1 MGIITPLQIIA
12 STGLLANQGLKPLP
26 AALISAIN
34 QYNATTLMQNFFAAV
49 DYYKTRSFFTES
61 TFDQLISIGSTVCPA
76 LGNSI
81 PALPVGSYPNLIAE
95 YLTINTVTDDSTIDP
110 SGFSN
115 LIQQTGSAYLGDGD
129 IGRFAQGFLA
139 VQGYVSIVNSF
150 VNSVDNSQTYLGPT
164 FTAMADLVT
173 NNISLVTTD
182 IPKFAVDVRNTGL
195 LINTANLE
203 LFGTPAGLLQQLATV
218 SGATG
223 SSLPG
228 VIDQLKNT
236 AAVTSRPG
244 LTDAEINSLVTDNR
258 VSLFNPRGISALAFD
273 QLQKTAYQAMTQVQG
288 AELQDVLSVLEIS
301 TPNINTMADLLDLA
315 KIMPNSYQTLQVPT
329 AFGPRPIYLSDGSV
343 DQTLAPIVNAILP
356 APSGCD
362 ELGKIIPPA
371 NAVSNKAF
379 QSALQQVTNIAQ
391 TPAPDFAV
399 SMVDLPRTA
408 WTNTVPYQANAV
420 VALAPPA
427 PSGPAQLLPDTVFY
441 RAQQDVDAGID
452 IVDTNYWQPYTP
464 DGISTMAE
472 LPLIEALTA
481 AVPADVA
488 AAFNAEAATGTGPNG
503 TVTICD
509 VIGTATDHWN
519 FAARLNTATAA
530 INTLQATVTA
540 GSFVVGQNYTILVPG
555 TTDFTLIGAADNN
568 PGTRFN
574 ATGVGSGTGT
584 ASQLGALNN
593 AYLAIASAVNDA
605 AVLTQISNA
614 NAAIAALSASPQV
627 SILNTAWNYIANY
640 LNREKGFQN
649 QAALNYFELVA
660 GEKVSVYALT
670 QSLGQFGT
678 QCQACGPNQF
688 LQNVVDQTTLTGQA
702 VVGALRE
709 GQNQAQLAAAGLQVD
724 ITPNIAPEITPP
736 IAVTP
741 VT

>member
-12 STGLLANQGLKPLP
+12 SAGLLDNQGLKPLP
-26 AALISAIN
+26 AALTTAIN

-49 DYYKTRSFFTES
+49 DYYKAQGFFTEN

-81 PALPVGSYPNLIAE
+81 PASPVGSYPNLIAE
-95 YLTINTVTDDSTIDP
+95 YLTINTVTDNSTIDP

-139 VQGYVSIVNSF
+139 VQGYLSTVNSF

-164 FTAMADLVT
+164 FTTMSDLVT
-173 NNISLVTTD
+173 NNISRVTTD
-182 IPKFAVDVRNTGL
+182 IPKFAVDLRNTGR
-195 LINTANLE
+195 LINTGNLE

-228 VIDQLKNT
+228 VVDQLKNQD
-236 AAVTSRPG
+236 AVATRSG
-244 LTDAEINSLVTDNR
+244 LTDAEINTLVSDNR
-258 VSLFNPRGISALAFD
+258 VSLFNPRGVSALAFD
-273 QLQKTAYQAMTQVQG
+273 QLQKTAYQAMADVRG
-288 AELQDVLSVLEIS
+288 AELQDVLTVLEIS
-301 TPNINTMADLLDLA
+301 TPNINTMADLLNLE

-329 AFGPRPIYLSDGSV
+329 AVGPRPIYLSDGAV
-343 DQTLAPIVNAILP
+343 DQTLAPIVNQILP

-391 TPAPDFAV
+391 TPAPNFAV

-420 VALAPPA
+420 VALAPASPA
-427 PSGPAQLLPDTVFY
+427 GPAQLLPDTVFY
-441 RAQQDVDAGID
+441 RAQQDVDVGTN

-464 DGISTMAE
+464 EGISTMAD

-481 AVPADVA
+481 AVPASVA
-488 AAFNAEAATGTGPNG
+488 ATFNNEAATGTGPNG
-503 TVTICD
+503 TVTVCD
-509 VIGTATDHWN
+509 VIGTATDHWD
-519 FAARLNTATAA
+519 FAARLATATTA
-530 INTLQATVTA
+530 INTLQTA
-540 GSFVVGQNYTILVPG
+540 GSL
-555 TTDFTLIGAADNN
+555 TT
-568 PGTRFN
+568 
-574 ATGVGSGTGT
+574 
-584 ASQLGALNN
+584 LNN
-593 AYLAIASAVNDA
+593 AYVAIVSAANDA
-605 AVLTQISNA
+605 AVLTQIGNA
-614 NAAIAALSASPQV
+614 NAAIAALSANPQV
-627 SILNTAWNYIANY
+627 PILNTAWNYIANY
-640 LNREKGFQN
+640 LNLEKGFQN
-649 QAALNYFELVA
+649 QAALNYFELVS
-660 GEKVSVYALT
+660 GEKVSVYALA

-688 LQNVVDQTTLTGQA
+688 LQDIVDQTTLTGQA
-702 VVGALRE
+702 MIGALRE

-724 ITPNIAPEITPP
+724 ITPSVTPEITPP
-736 IAVTP
+736 CAVNP

>member
-1 MGIITPLQIIA
+1 LD
-12 STGLLANQGLKPLP
+12 NQGLKPLP
-26 AALISAIN
+26 AALITAIN

-49 DYYKTRSFFTES
+49 DYYKAQSFFTES
-61 TFDQLISIGSTVCPA
+61 TFDQLMSIGSTECPA

-81 PALPVGSYPNLIAE
+81 PASPVGSYPNLIAE
-95 YLTINTVTDDSTIDP
+95 YLTINTVTDDSTVDP

-129 IGRFAQGFLA
+129 IGKFAQGFLA
-139 VQGYVSIVNSF
+139 VQGYVSTVNSF
-150 VNSVDNSQTYLGPT
+150 VNSVSNSQTYLGPT
-164 FTAMADLVT
+164 FTTMSDLVT
-173 NNISLVTTD
+173 NNISRVTTD
-182 IPKFAVDVRNTGL
+182 IPKFAVDLRNTGL
-195 LINTANLE
+195 LINTGNLE

-236 AAVTSRPG
+236 NAATTRPG
-244 LTDAEINSLVTDNR
+244 LTDAEINSLVSDNR
-258 VSLFNPRGISALAFD
+258 VSLFNPRGISTLAFD

-301 TPNINTMADLLDLA
+301 TPNIDTMADLLDLQ

-329 AFGPRPIYLSDGSV
+329 AVGPRPIYLSDGAV
-343 DQTLAPIVNAILP
+343 DQTLAPIVNQILP

-379 QSALQQVTNIAQ
+379 QSALQQITNIAQ
-391 TPAPDFAV
+391 TPAPNLAV
-399 SMVDLPRTA
+399 SMVDLPRTP

-420 VALAPPA
+420 VALAPAA

-441 RAQQDVDAGID
+441 RAQQDVDAGTA

-464 DGISTMAE
+464 DGISTMAD

-488 AAFNAEAATGTGPNG
+488 ATFDAETATGTGPNG
-503 TVTICD
+503 TVTFCD
-509 VIGTATDHWN
+509 VIGTATDHWD
-519 FAARLNTATAA
+519 FAARLTSTTAA
-530 INTLQATVTA
+530 INTLQTA
-540 GSFVVGQNYTILVPG
+540 GSL
-555 TTDFTLIGAADNN
+555 TT
-568 PGTRFN
+568 
-574 ATGVGSGTGT
+574 
-584 ASQLGALNN
+584 LNN
-593 AYLAIASAVNDA
+593 AYIAITSAANDA
-605 AVLTQISNA
+605 AVLTQINNA
-614 NAAIAALSASPQV
+614 NAAIAALSADPQV
-627 SILNTAWNYIANY
+627 PILNTAWNYIANY

-649 QAALNYFELVA
+649 QAALNYFELVPD
-660 GEKVSVYALT
+660 EKVSVYALS

-688 LQNVVDQTTLTGQA
+688 LQDVVDQTTLTGQA

-724 ITPNIAPEITPP
+724 ITPDATPEITLAC
-736 IAVTP
+736 AVTP

>member
-12 STGLLANQGLKPLP
+12 SAGLLDNQGLKPLP
-26 AALISAIN
+26 AALTTAIN

-49 DYYKTRSFFTES
+49 DYYKAQNFFTES

-81 PALPVGSYPNLIAE
+81 PASPVGSYPNLIAE

-129 IGRFAQGFLA
+129 IGKFAQGFLA
-139 VQGYVSIVNSF
+139 VQGYVSTVNSF

-164 FTAMADLVT
+164 FTTMSDLVT
-173 NNISLVTTD
+173 NNISRVTTD
-182 IPKFAVDVRNTGL
+182 IPKFAVDLRNTGL
-195 LINTANLE
+195 LINTGNLE

-228 VIDQLKNT
+228 VINQLKNT
-236 AAVTSRPG
+236 DAVTTRSG
-244 LTDAEINSLVTDNR
+244 LTDAEINSLVSDNR
-258 VSLFNPRGISALAFD
+258 VSLFNPRGISTLAFD
-273 QLQKTAYQAMTQVQG
+273 QLQKTAYQAMTQVRG

-301 TPNINTMADLLDLA
+301 TPNVNTMADLLDLA

-329 AFGPRPIYLSDGSV
+329 AFGPRPIYLSDGAV

-399 SMVDLPRTA
+399 SMVDLPRTP

-420 VALAPPA
+420 VALAPA
-427 PSGPAQLLPDTVFY
+427 ALSGPAQLLPDTVFY
-441 RAQQDVDAGID
+441 RAQQDVDVGTA

-464 DGISTMAE
+464 QGISTMAD

-488 AAFNAEAATGTGPNG
+488 TTFNAEAATGTGPNG

-509 VIGTATDHWN
+509 VIGTATDHWD
-519 FAARLNTATAA
+519 FAARLATATAA
-530 INTLQATVTA
+530 VNALQTA
-540 GSFVVGQNYTILVPG
+540 GSL
-555 TTDFTLIGAADNN
+555 TT
-568 PGTRFN
+568 
-574 ATGVGSGTGT
+574 
-584 ASQLGALNN
+584 LNN
-593 AYLAIASAVNDA
+593 AYIAIASAANDA

-614 NAAIAALSASPQV
+614 NAAIAALSANAQV
-627 SILNTAWNYIANY
+627 PILNTAWNYIANY

-649 QAALNYFELVA
+649 QAALNYFELVP

-688 LQNVVDQTTLTGQA
+688 LQDVVDQTTLTGQA

>member
-26 AALISAIN
+26 AALITAIN

-49 DYYKTRSFFTES
+49 DYYKAQSFFTES

-129 IGRFAQGFLA
+129 VGRFAQGFLA
-139 VQGYVSIVNSF
+139 VQGYVSTVNSF

-164 FTAMADLVT
+164 FTAMSDLVT

-182 IPKFAVDVRNTGL
+182 IPKFAVDLRNTGL

-236 AAVTSRPG
+236 AAVTTRPG

-258 VSLFNPRGISALAFD
+258 VSLFNPRGISTLAFD

-343 DQTLAPIVNAILP
+343 DQTLAPIVNEILP

-391 TPAPDFAV
+391 TPAPNFAV

-408 WTNTVPYQANAV
+408 WTNTVPYQANTV
-420 VALAPPA
+420 VALAPAA

-441 RAQQDVDAGID
+441 RAQQDVDVGTA

-464 DGISTMAE
+464 QGISTMAE

-509 VIGTATDHWN
+509 VIGTATDHWD
-519 FAARLNTATAA
+519 FAARLATATAA
-530 INTLQATVTA
+530 INTLQTA
-540 GSFVVGQNYTILVPG
+540 GSL
-555 TTDFTLIGAADNN
+555 TT
-568 PGTRFN
+568 
-574 ATGVGSGTGT
+574 
-584 ASQLGALNN
+584 LNN
-593 AYLAIASAVNDA
+593 AYVAIVSAANDA
-605 AVLTQISNA
+605 AVLTQIGNA
-614 NAAIAALSASPQV
+614 NAAIAALSANAQV
-627 SILNTAWNYIANY
+627 PVLNTAWNYIANY

-688 LQNVVDQTTLTGQA
+688 LQNVVDQSTLTGQA

-724 ITPNIAPEITPP
+724 ITPNIVPEITPP

>member
-12 STGLLANQGLKPLP
+12 SAGLLDNQGLKPLP
-26 AALISAIN
+26 AALTTAIN

-49 DYYKTRSFFTES
+49 DYYKAQGFFTEN

-81 PALPVGSYPNLIAE
+81 PASPVGSYPNLIAE
-95 YLTINTVTDDSTIDP
+95 YLTINTVTDNSTIDP

-139 VQGYVSIVNSF
+139 VQGYLSTVNSF

-164 FTAMADLVT
+164 FTTMSDLVT
-173 NNISLVTTD
+173 NNISRVTTD
-182 IPKFAVDVRNTGL
+182 IPKFAVDLRNTGR
-195 LINTANLE
+195 LINTGNLE

-223 SSLPG
+223 GSLPG
-228 VIDQLKNT
+228 VLAQLKNQD
-236 AAVTSRPG
+236 AVATRSG
-244 LTDAEINSLVTDNR
+244 LTDAEINTLVSDNR
-258 VSLFNPRGISALAFD
+258 VSLFNPRGVSALAFD
-273 QLQKTAYQAMTQVQG
+273 QLQKTAYQAMTQVRG
-288 AELQDVLSVLEIS
+288 AELQDVLTVLEIS
-301 TPNINTMADLLDLA
+301 TPNINTMADLLNLE

-329 AFGPRPIYLSDGSV
+329 AVGPRPIYLSDGAV
-343 DQTLAPIVNAILP
+343 DQTLAPIVNQILP

-391 TPAPDFAV
+391 TPAPNFAV

-420 VALAPPA
+420 VALAPASPA
-427 PSGPAQLLPDTVFY
+427 GPAQLLPDTVFY
-441 RAQQDVDAGID
+441 RAQQDVDVGTN

-464 DGISTMAE
+464 EGISTMAD

-481 AVPADVA
+481 AVPASVA
-488 AAFNAEAATGTGPNG
+488 ATFNNEAATGTGPNG
-503 TVTICD
+503 TVTVCD
-509 VIGTATDHWN
+509 VIGTATDHWD
-519 FAARLNTATAA
+519 FAARLATATTA
-530 INTLQATVTA
+530 INTLQTA
-540 GSFVVGQNYTILVPG
+540 GSL
-555 TTDFTLIGAADNN
+555 TT
-568 PGTRFN
+568 
-574 ATGVGSGTGT
+574 
-584 ASQLGALNN
+584 LNN
-593 AYLAIASAVNDA
+593 AYVAIVSAANDA
-605 AVLTQISNA
+605 AVLTQIGNA
-614 NAAIAALSASPQV
+614 NAAIAALSADPQV
-627 SILNTAWNYIANY
+627 PILNTAWNYIANY
-640 LNREKGFQN
+640 LNLEKGFQN
-649 QAALNYFELVA
+649 QAALNYFELVSD
-660 GEKVSVYALT
+660 EKVSVYALA

-688 LQNVVDQTTLTGQA
+688 LQDIVDQTTLTGQA
-702 VVGALRE
+702 MIGALRE

-724 ITPNIAPEITPP
+724 ITPSVTPEITPP
-736 IAVTP
+736 CAVNP

>member
-12 STGLLANQGLKPLP
+12 STGLLDNQGLKPLP
-26 AALISAIN
+26 AALTAAIN
-34 QYNATTLMQNFFAAV
+34 QYNATTVMQNFFAAV
-49 DYYKTRSFFTES
+49 DYYKTRSYFAES

-81 PALPVGSYPNLIAE
+81 PASPVGSYPNLIAE

-115 LIQQTGSAYLGDGD
+115 LIQQTGTAYLGDGD

-139 VQGYVSIVNSF
+139 VQGYVSTVNSF
-150 VNSVDNSQTYLGPT
+150 VNSVSNSQTYLGPT
-164 FTAMADLVT
+164 FTTMSDLVT
-173 NNISLVTTD
+173 NNISRVTTD
-182 IPKFAVDVRNTGL
+182 IPKFAVDLRNTGL
-195 LINTANLE
+195 LINTGNLE

-236 AAVTSRPG
+236 GNNPNRSG
-244 LTDAEINSLVTDNR
+244 LTDAEINTLASDNR
-258 VSLFNPRGISALAFD
+258 VSLFNPRGVSALTFD
-273 QLQKTAYQAMTQVQG
+273 QLQKTAYQAMADVRG
-288 AELQDVLSVLEIS
+288 AELQDVLSVLDIS
-301 TPNINTMADLLDLA
+301 TPDIDTMADLLDLQ

-329 AFGPRPIYLSDGSV
+329 AAGPRPIYLSNGAV
-343 DQTLAPIVNAILP
+343 DQTLAPIVNQILP

-371 NAVSNKAF
+371 NAVANKAF

-399 SMVDLPRTA
+399 SMVDLPRRP

-420 VALAPPA
+420 VALAPASPA
-427 PSGPAQLLPDTVFY
+427 GPAQLLPDTVFY
-441 RAQQDVDAGID
+441 RAQQDVPAGTN

-464 DGISTMAE
+464 DGISTMAD
-472 LPLIEALTA
+472 LPLIEALTS
-481 AVPADVA
+481 AVPESVA
-488 AAFNAEAATGTGPNG
+488 TAFDNEAATGTGPNG

-509 VIGTATDHWN
+509 VIGTATDHWD
-519 FAARLNTATAA
+519 FAARLTTATAA
-530 INTLQATVTA
+530 VNALQTA
-540 GSFVVGQNYTILVPG
+540 GSLT
-555 TTDFTLIGAADNN
+555 
-568 PGTRFN
+568 
-574 ATGVGSGTGT
+574 
-584 ASQLGALNN
+584 ALNN
-593 AYLAIASAVNDA
+593 AYVAIASAASDA
-605 AVLTQISNA
+605 AVLTQIGNA
-614 NAAIAALSASPQV
+614 NAAIAALSANPQV
-627 SILNTAWNYIANY
+627 PVLNTAWNYIANY

-649 QAALNYFELVA
+649 QAALNYFELVS

-688 LQNVVDQTTLTGQA
+688 LQDVVDQTTLTGQA

-709 GQNQAQLAAAGLQVD
+709 GQNQAQLSAAGLQVD
-724 ITPNIAPEITPP
+724 ITPNITPEITPP
-736 IAVTP
+736 CAVTP

>member
-1 MGIITPLQIIA
+1 MGIVTPLQLITV
-12 STGLLANQGLKPLP
+12 TGLLANQGLKPLP
-26 AALISAIN
+26 AALTTALAAFNS
-34 QYNATTLMQNFFAAV
+34 TTLITNFNAAIAA
-49 DYYKTRSFFTES
+49 YLLQPTATNS
-61 TFDQLISIGSTVCPA
+61 TLASLLSIGNNSCPA

-81 PALPVGSYPNLIAE
+81 PVAYTNLVYPTAPTGSITLKELPTSPY
-95 YLTINTVTDDSTIDP
+95 
-110 SGFSN
+110 GFSG
-115 LIQQTGSAYLGDGD
+115 LIQQTGSAYLGNGD
-129 IGRFAQGFLA
+129 IGKFAQGFLA
-139 VQGYVSIVNSF
+139 VQGYVSTVNSF

-164 FTAMADLVT
+164 FTTMSDLVT
-173 NNISLVTTD
+173 NNISRVTTD
-182 IPKFAVDVRNTGL
+182 IPKFAVDLRNTGQ
-195 LINTANLE
+195 LINTGNLE

-228 VIDQLKNT
+228 VINQLKNT
-236 AAVTSRPG
+236 DAVTTRPG
-244 LTDAEINSLVTDNR
+244 LTDAEINSLVSDNR

-273 QLQKTAYQAMTQVQG
+273 QLQKTAYQAMTQVRG

-301 TPNINTMADLLDLA
+301 TPNIETMADLLDLE

-329 AFGPRPIYLSDGSV
+329 AFGSRPIYLSDGAV

-391 TPAPDFAV
+391 TPASDFAV
-399 SMVDLPRTA
+399 SMVDLPRTP

-420 VALAPPA
+420 VALASAAPA
-427 PSGPAQLLPDTVFY
+427 GPAQLLPDTVFY
-441 RAQQDVDAGID
+441 RAQQDVDAGTA
-452 IVDTNYWQPYTP
+452 IVDTDYWQPYTP
-464 DGISTMAE
+464 DGISTMTD

-481 AVPADVA
+481 AVPANVA
-488 AAFNAEAATGTGPNG
+488 TAFNAEAATGTGPSG
-503 TVTICD
+503 TVTFCD
-509 VIGTATDHWN
+509 VIGTATDHWD
-519 FAARLNTATAA
+519 FATRLVSATAA
-530 INTLQATVTA
+530 INELQATITA
-540 GSFVVGQNYTILVPG
+540 GFFVVGQNYTILVPG

-574 ATGVGSGTGT
+574 ATGAGSGTGT

-593 AYLAIASAVNDA
+593 AYIAIASAANDA

-614 NAAIAALSASPQV
+614 NTAINALSDSSQMP
-627 SILNTAWNYIANY
+627 ILNTAWNYIADY

-649 QAALNYFELVA
+649 QSALNYFELVPD
-660 GEKVSVYALT
+660 EKVSVYALS

-688 LQNVVDQTTLTGQA
+688 LQDVVDQTTLTGQA

-724 ITPNIAPEITPP
+724 ITPDDTPEITPAC
-736 IAVTP
+736 AVTP

>member
-12 STGLLANQGLKPLP
+12 STGLLDNQGLKPLP
-26 AALISAIN
+26 AALITAIN

-49 DYYKTRSFFTES
+49 DYYKAQSFFTEI
-61 TFDQLISIGSTVCPA
+61 TFDQLISMGSTVCPA

-81 PALPVGSYPNLIAE
+81 PASPVGSYPNLIAE

-129 IGRFAQGFLA
+129 IGKFAQGFLA
-139 VQGYVSIVNSF
+139 VQGYVSTVNSF

-164 FTAMADLVT
+164 FTTMSDLVT
-173 NNISLVTTD
+173 NNISRVTTD
-182 IPKFAVDVRNTGL
+182 IPKFAVDLRNTGL
-195 LINTANLE
+195 LINTGNLE

-228 VIDQLKNT
+228 VINQLKNT
-236 AAVTSRPG
+236 DAVTTRSG
-244 LTDAEINSLVTDNR
+244 LTDAEINSLVSDNR
-258 VSLFNPRGISALAFD
+258 VSLFNPRGISTLAFD
-273 QLQKTAYQAMTQVQG
+273 QLQKTAYQAMTQVRG

-301 TPNINTMADLLDLA
+301 TPNINTMADLLDLE

-329 AFGPRPIYLSDGSV
+329 AFGSRPIYLSDGAV

-391 TPAPDFAV
+391 TPASDFAV
-399 SMVDLPRTA
+399 SMVDLPRTP

-420 VALAPPA
+420 VALAPA
-427 PSGPAQLLPDTVFY
+427 ALSGPAQLLPDTVFY
-441 RAQQDVDAGID
+441 RAQQDVDVGTA

-464 DGISTMAE
+464 QGISTMAD

-488 AAFNAEAATGTGPNG
+488 TTFNAEAATGTGPNG

-509 VIGTATDHWN
+509 VIGTATDHWD
-519 FAARLNTATAA
+519 FAARLATATAA
-530 INTLQATVTA
+530 VNALQTA
-540 GSFVVGQNYTILVPG
+540 GSL
-555 TTDFTLIGAADNN
+555 TT
-568 PGTRFN
+568 
-574 ATGVGSGTGT
+574 
-584 ASQLGALNN
+584 LNN
-593 AYLAIASAVNDA
+593 AYIAIASAANDA

-614 NAAIAALSASPQV
+614 NAAIAALSANAQV
-627 SILNTAWNYIANY
+627 PILNTAWNYIANY

-649 QAALNYFELVA
+649 QAALNYFELVP

-688 LQNVVDQTTLTGQA
+688 LQDVVDQTTLTGQA

>member
-12 STGLLANQGLKPLP
+12 STGLLDNQGLKPLP
-26 AALISAIN
+26 AALITAIN

-61 TFDQLISIGSTVCPA
+61 TFDLLMSIGSTVCPA

-81 PALPVGSYPNLIAE
+81 PAAPVGTYPNLIAE

-115 LIQQTGSAYLGDGD
+115 LIQQTGSAYLGNGD
-129 IGRFAQGFLA
+129 IGKFAQGFLA
-139 VQGYVSIVNSF
+139 VQGYVSTVNSF

-164 FTAMADLVT
+164 FTTMSDLVT
-173 NNISLVTTD
+173 NNISRVTTD
-182 IPKFAVDVRNTGL
+182 IPKFAVDLRNTGL
-195 LINTANLE
+195 LINTGNLE

-228 VIDQLKNT
+228 VIAQLKNQD
-236 AAVTSRPG
+236 AVATRSG
-244 LTDAEINSLVTDNR
+244 LTDAEINSLVSDNR
-258 VSLFNPRGISALAFD
+258 VSLFNPRGISTLAFD
-273 QLQKTAYQAMTQVQG
+273 QLQKTAYQAMTQVRG

-301 TPNINTMADLLDLA
+301 TPNIETMADLLDLA

-329 AFGPRPIYLSDGSV
+329 AYGPRPIYLSDGSV
-343 DQTLAPIVNAILP
+343 DQTLAPIVNTILP

-399 SMVDLPRTA
+399 SMVDLPRTP

-420 VALAPPA
+420 VALAPAA

-441 RAQQDVDAGID
+441 RAQQDVDVGTA
-452 IVDTNYWQPYTP
+452 IVNTDYWQPYTP
-464 DGISTMAE
+464 DGISTMAD

-509 VIGTATDHWN
+509 VIGTATDHWD
-519 FAARLNTATAA
+519 FAARLDTATAA
-530 INTLQATVTA
+530 INTLQTA
-540 GSFVVGQNYTILVPG
+540 GSL
-555 TTDFTLIGAADNN
+555 TT
-568 PGTRFN
+568 
-574 ATGVGSGTGT
+574 
-584 ASQLGALNN
+584 LNN
-593 AYLAIASAVNDA
+593 AYVAIASAANNNQVVIHIGDA
-605 AVLTQISNA
+605 NT
-614 NAAIAALSASPQV
+614 AIAALSANAQV
-627 SILNTAWNYIANY
+627 PILNTAWNYIADY

-649 QAALNYFELVA
+649 QAALNYFELVPD
-660 GEKVSVYALT
+660 EKVSVYALS

-688 LQNVVDQTTLTGQA
+688 LQDVVDQTTLTGQA

-724 ITPNIAPEITPP
+724 ITPNTTPEITPAC
-736 IAVTP
+736 AVTP

>member
-12 STGLLANQGLKPLP
+12 STGLLDNQGLKPLP
-26 AALISAIN
+26 AALITAIN

-49 DYYKTRSFFTES
+49 DYYKAQSFLTES
-61 TFDQLISIGSTVCPA
+61 TFDQLMSIGSTECPA

-81 PALPVGSYPNLIAE
+81 PASPVGSYPNLIAE
-95 YLTINTVTDDSTIDP
+95 YLTINTVTDDSTVDP

-129 IGRFAQGFLA
+129 IGKFAQGFLA
-139 VQGYVSIVNSF
+139 VQGYVSTVNSF
-150 VNSVDNSQTYLGPT
+150 VNSVSNSQTYLGPT
-164 FTAMADLVT
+164 FTTMSDLVT
-173 NNISLVTTD
+173 NNISRVTTD
-182 IPKFAVDVRNTGL
+182 IPKFAVDLRNTGL
-195 LINTANLE
+195 LINTGNLE

-236 AAVTSRPG
+236 NAATTRPG
-244 LTDAEINSLVTDNR
+244 LTDAEINSLVSDNR
-258 VSLFNPRGISALAFD
+258 VSLFNPRGISTLAFD

-301 TPNINTMADLLDLA
+301 TPNIDTMADLLDLQ

-329 AFGPRPIYLSDGSV
+329 AVGPRPIYLSDGAV
-343 DQTLAPIVNAILP
+343 DQTLAPIVNQILP

-379 QSALQQVTNIAQ
+379 QSALQQITNIAQ
-391 TPAPDFAV
+391 TPAPNLAV
-399 SMVDLPRTA
+399 SMVDLPRTP

-420 VALAPPA
+420 VALAPAA

-441 RAQQDVDAGID
+441 RAQQDVDAGTA

-464 DGISTMAE
+464 DGISTMAD

-488 AAFNAEAATGTGPNG
+488 ATFDAETATGTGPNG
-503 TVTICD
+503 TVTFCD
-509 VIGTATDHWN
+509 VIGTATDHWD
-519 FAARLNTATAA
+519 FAARLTSTTAA
-530 INTLQATVTA
+530 INTLQTA
-540 GSFVVGQNYTILVPG
+540 GSL
-555 TTDFTLIGAADNN
+555 TT
-568 PGTRFN
+568 
-574 ATGVGSGTGT
+574 
-584 ASQLGALNN
+584 LNN
-593 AYLAIASAVNDA
+593 AYIAITSAANDA
-605 AVLTQISNA
+605 AVLTQINNA
-614 NAAIAALSASPQV
+614 NAAIAALSADPQV
-627 SILNTAWNYIANY
+627 PILNTAWNYIANY

-649 QAALNYFELVA
+649 QAALNYFELVPD
-660 GEKVSVYALT
+660 EKVSVYALS

-688 LQNVVDQTTLTGQA
+688 LQDVVDQTTLTGQA

-724 ITPNIAPEITPP
+724 ITPDATPEITLAC
-736 IAVTP
+736 AVTP

>member
-12 STGLLANQGLKPLP
+12 STGLLNNQGLKPLP
-26 AALISAIN
+26 AALIAAIN

-61 TFDQLISIGSTVCPA
+61 TFDQLISVGSTVCPA

-81 PALPVGSYPNLIAE
+81 PASPVGSYPNLIAE
-95 YLTINTVTDDSTIDP
+95 YLTINTVTDNSTIDP

-129 IGRFAQGFLA
+129 IGKFAQGFLA
-139 VQGYVSIVNSF
+139 VQGYVSTVNSF

-164 FTAMADLVT
+164 FTAMTDLVT
-173 NNISLVTTD
+173 NNISRVTTD
-182 IPKFAVDVRNTGL
+182 IPKFAVDLRNTGL
-195 LINTANLE
+195 LINTGNLE

-228 VIDQLKNT
+228 VINQLKNT
-236 AAVTSRPG
+236 DAVTTRPG
-244 LTDAEINSLVTDNR
+244 LTDAEINSLVSDNR

-273 QLQKTAYQAMTQVQG
+273 QLQKTAYQAMTEVRG

-301 TPNINTMADLLDLA
+301 TPNIETMADLLDLQ

-329 AFGPRPIYLSDGSV
+329 AVGSQPIYLSDGAV

-391 TPAPDFAV
+391 TPAPNFAV
-399 SMVDLPRTA
+399 SMVDLPRTPWA
-408 WTNTVPYQANAV
+408 NTVPYQANAV
-420 VALAPPA
+420 VALAPASPA
-427 PSGPAQLLPDTVFY
+427 GPAQLLPDTVFY
-441 RAQQDVDAGID
+441 RAQQDVDVGTA

-464 DGISTMAE
+464 DGISTMAD
-472 LPLIEALTA
+472 LPLIEALTS

-503 TVTICD
+503 TVTVCD
-509 VIGTATDHWN
+509 VIGTATDHWD
-519 FAARLNTATAA
+519 FASRLTSATAA
-530 INTLQATVTA
+530 VNTLQTA
-540 GSFVVGQNYTILVPG
+540 GSL
-555 TTDFTLIGAADNN
+555 TT
-568 PGTRFN
+568 
-574 ATGVGSGTGT
+574 
-584 ASQLGALNN
+584 LNN
-593 AYLAIASAVNDA
+593 AYIAIVSAANDA
-605 AVLTQISNA
+605 AVLTQINNA
-614 NAAIAALSASPQV
+614 NAAIAALSADPQV
-627 SILNTAWNYIANY
+627 PILNTAWNYIANY
-640 LNREKGFQN
+640 LNQEKGFQN
-649 QAALNYFELVA
+649 QAALNYFELVPD
-660 GEKVSVYALT
+660 EKVSVYALA

-688 LQNVVDQTTLTGQA
+688 LQDVVDQTTLTGQA

-724 ITPNIAPEITPP
+724 ITPNIVPEITPP

>member
-12 STGLLANQGLKPLP
+12 STGLLDNQGLKPLP
-26 AALISAIN
+26 AALITAIN

-49 DYYKTRSFFTES
+49 DYYKAQSFFTES
-61 TFDQLISIGSTVCPA
+61 TFDQLMSIGSTVCPA

-81 PALPVGSYPNLIAE
+81 PESPVGSYPNLIAE

-129 IGRFAQGFLA
+129 IGKFAQGFLA
-139 VQGYVSIVNSF
+139 VQGYVSTVNSF

-164 FTAMADLVT
+164 FTTMSDLVT
-173 NNISLVTTD
+173 NNISRVTTD
-182 IPKFAVDVRNTGL
+182 IPKFAVDLRNTGL
-195 LINTANLE
+195 LINTGNLE

-228 VIDQLKNT
+228 VIDQLKNQD
-236 AAVTSRPG
+236 AVRTRSG
-244 LTDAEINSLVTDNR
+244 LTDAEINSLVSDNR

-273 QLQKTAYQAMTQVQG
+273 QLQKTAYQAMTEVQG

-301 TPNINTMADLLDLA
+301 TPNIETMADLLDLE

-329 AFGPRPIYLSDGSV
+329 AFGPRPIYLSDGAV
-343 DQTLAPIVNAILP
+343 DQTLAPIVNQILP

-420 VALAPPA
+420 VALAPAA

-441 RAQQDVDAGID
+441 RAQQDVDAGTA

-464 DGISTMAE
+464 DGISTMAD

-488 AAFNAEAATGTGPNG
+488 AAFNAETATGTGPNG

-509 VIGTATDHWN
+509 VIGTATDHWD
-519 FAARLNTATAA
+519 FAARLVSATAA
-530 INTLQATVTA
+530 INTLQTA
-540 GSFVVGQNYTILVPG
+540 GSL
-555 TTDFTLIGAADNN
+555 TT
-568 PGTRFN
+568 
-574 ATGVGSGTGT
+574 
-584 ASQLGALNN
+584 LNN
-593 AYLAIASAVNDA
+593 AYVAIASAGNDA

-614 NAAIAALSASPQV
+614 NVAIAALGADPQV
-627 SILNTAWNYIANY
+627 PILNTAWNYIADY

-649 QAALNYFELVA
+649 QAALNYFELVPN
-660 GEKVSVYALT
+660 EKVSVYALS

-688 LQNVVDQTTLTGQA
+688 LQDVVDQTTLTGQA

-724 ITPNIAPEITPP
+724 TTPDATPEITPAC
-736 IAVTP
+736 AVTP

>member
-12 STGLLANQGLKPLP
+12 SAGLLDNQGLKPLP
-26 AALISAIN
+26 AALTTAIN

-49 DYYKTRSFFTES
+49 DYYKAQGFFTEN

-81 PALPVGSYPNLIAE
+81 PASPVGSYPNLIAE
-95 YLTINTVTDDSTIDP
+95 YLTINTVTDNSTIDP

-139 VQGYVSIVNSF
+139 VQGYVSTVNSF

-164 FTAMADLVT
+164 FTTMSDLVT
-173 NNISLVTTD
+173 NNISRVTTD
-182 IPKFAVDVRNTGL
+182 IPKFAVDLRNTGR
-195 LINTANLE
+195 LINTGNLE

-228 VIDQLKNT
+228 VLAQLKNQD
-236 AAVTSRPG
+236 AVATRSG
-244 LTDAEINSLVTDNR
+244 LTDAEINTLVSDNR
-258 VSLFNPRGISALAFD
+258 VSLFNPRGVSALAFD
-273 QLQKTAYQAMTQVQG
+273 QLQKTAYQAMADVRG
-288 AELQDVLSVLEIS
+288 AELQDVLTVLEIS
-301 TPNINTMADLLDLA
+301 TPNINTMADLLNLE

-329 AFGPRPIYLSDGSV
+329 AVGPRPIYLSDGAV
-343 DQTLAPIVNAILP
+343 DQTLAPIVNQILP

-391 TPAPDFAV
+391 TPAPNFAV
-399 SMVDLPRTA
+399 SMVDLPRTP

-420 VALAPPA
+420 VALAPASPA
-427 PSGPAQLLPDTVFY
+427 GPAQLLPDTVFY
-441 RAQQDVDAGID
+441 RAQQDVDVGTN

-464 DGISTMAE
+464 EGISTMAD

-481 AVPADVA
+481 AVPASVA
-488 AAFNAEAATGTGPNG
+488 ATFNNEAATGTGPNG
-503 TVTICD
+503 TVTVCD
-509 VIGTATDHWN
+509 VIGTATDHWD
-519 FAARLNTATAA
+519 FAARLATATTA
-530 INTLQATVTA
+530 INTLQTTITA
-540 GSFVVGQNYTILVPG
+540 GSFVVGRNYTILVPG
-555 TTDFTLIGAADNN
+555 TTDFTLIGSADNN

-574 ATGVGSGTGT
+574 ATGAGVGTGT

-593 AYLAIASAVNDA
+593 AYVAIVSAANDA
-605 AVLTQISNA
+605 AVLTQIGNA
-614 NAAIAALSASPQV
+614 NAAISALSADPQV
-627 SILNTAWNYIANY
+627 PVLNTAWNYIANY
-640 LNREKGFQN
+640 LNLEKGFQN
-649 QAALNYFELVA
+649 QAALNYFELVS
-660 GEKVSVYALT
+660 GEKVSVYALA
-670 QSLGQFGT
+670 QSLGRFGT

-688 LQNVVDQTTLTGQA
+688 LQDIVDQTTLTGQA
-702 VVGALRE
+702 MIGALRE

-724 ITPNIAPEITPP
+724 ITPSVTPEITPP
-736 IAVTP
+736 CAVNP

>member
-1 MGIITPLQIIA
+1 MGIVTPLQLIA
-12 STGLLANQGLKPLP
+12 VTGLLDNQGLKPLP
-26 AALISAIN
+26 AALTTALAAFNS
-34 QYNATTLMQNFFAAV
+34 TTLITNFNAAV
-49 DYYKTRSFFTES
+49 AAYLLQPTATNS
-61 TFDQLISIGSTVCPA
+61 TLASLLSIGNNSCPA

-81 PALPVGSYPNLIAE
+81 PVAYTNLVYPTAPTGSITLRELPTSPY
-95 YLTINTVTDDSTIDP
+95 
-110 SGFSN
+110 GFSG
-115 LIQQTGSAYLGDGD
+115 LIQQTGSAYLGNGD

-139 VQGYVSIVNSF
+139 VQGYVSTVNSF

-164 FTAMADLVT
+164 FTTMSNLVT
-173 NNISLVTTD
+173 NNIGLVTTD
-182 IPKFAVDVRNTGL
+182 IPKFAVDLRNTGL
-195 LINTANLE
+195 LINTGNLE

-236 AAVTSRPG
+236 DAVTTRSG
-244 LTDAEINSLVTDNR
+244 LTDAEINSLVSDNR
-258 VSLFNPRGISALAFD
+258 VSLFNPRGISTLAFD
-273 QLQKTAYQAMTQVQG
+273 QLQKTAYQAITQVRG

-301 TPNINTMADLLDLA
+301 TPNIETMADLLDLE

-329 AFGPRPIYLSDGSV
+329 AFGSRPIYLSDGAV
-343 DQTLAPIVNAILP
+343 DQTLAPIVNQILP

-399 SMVDLPRTA
+399 SMVDLPRTP

-420 VALAPPA
+420 VALAPAAPA
-427 PSGPAQLLPDTVFY
+427 GPAQLLPDTVFY
-441 RAQQDVDAGID
+441 RAQQDVDAGTA
-452 IVDTNYWQPYTP
+452 IVDTDYWQPYTP
-464 DGISTMAE
+464 DGISTMAD

-509 VIGTATDHWN
+509 VIGTATDHWD
-519 FAARLNTATAA
+519 FAARLTSATAA
-530 INTLQATVTA
+530 INTLQTA
-540 GSFVVGQNYTILVPG
+540 GSL
-555 TTDFTLIGAADNN
+555 TT
-568 PGTRFN
+568 
-574 ATGVGSGTGT
+574 
-584 ASQLGALNN
+584 LNN
-593 AYLAIASAVNDA
+593 AYIAIAGAANDA
-605 AVLTQISNA
+605 AVITQINNA
-614 NAAIAALSASPQV
+614 NAAIAALSANAQV
-627 SILNTAWNYIANY
+627 PILNTAWNYIANY

-649 QAALNYFELVA
+649 QSALNYFELVPD
-660 GEKVSVYALT
+660 EKVSVYALT

-678 QCQACGPNQF
+678 QSQACGPNQF
-688 LQNVVDQTTLTGQA
+688 LQDIVDQTTLTGQA

>member
-1 MGIITPLQIIA
+1 M
-12 STGLLANQGLKPLP
+12 
-26 AALISAIN
+26 
-34 QYNATTLMQNFFAAV
+34 
-49 DYYKTRSFFTES
+49 
-61 TFDQLISIGSTVCPA
+61 GSTVCPA

-81 PALPVGSYPNLIAE
+81 PASPVGSYPNLIAE

-129 IGRFAQGFLA
+129 IGKFAQGFLA
-139 VQGYVSIVNSF
+139 VQGYVSTVNSF

-164 FTAMADLVT
+164 FTTMSDLVT
-173 NNISLVTTD
+173 NNISRVTTD
-182 IPKFAVDVRNTGL
+182 IPKFAVDLRNTGL
-195 LINTANLE
+195 LINTGNLE

-228 VIDQLKNT
+228 VINQLKNT
-236 AAVTSRPG
+236 DAVTTRSG
-244 LTDAEINSLVTDNR
+244 LTDAEINSLVSDNR
-258 VSLFNPRGISALAFD
+258 VSLFNPRGISTLAFD
-273 QLQKTAYQAMTQVQG
+273 QLQKTAYQAMTQVRG

-301 TPNINTMADLLDLA
+301 TPNVNTMADLLDLA

-329 AFGPRPIYLSDGSV
+329 AFGPRPIYLSDGAV

-399 SMVDLPRTA
+399 SMVDLPRTP

-420 VALAPPA
+420 VALAPA
-427 PSGPAQLLPDTVFY
+427 ALSGPAQLLPDTVFY
-441 RAQQDVDAGID
+441 RAQQDVDVGTA

-464 DGISTMAE
+464 QGISTMAD

-488 AAFNAEAATGTGPNG
+488 TTFNAEAATGTGPNG

-509 VIGTATDHWN
+509 VIGTATDHWD
-519 FAARLNTATAA
+519 FAARLATATAA
-530 INTLQATVTA
+530 VNALQTA
-540 GSFVVGQNYTILVPG
+540 GSL
-555 TTDFTLIGAADNN
+555 TT
-568 PGTRFN
+568 
-574 ATGVGSGTGT
+574 
-584 ASQLGALNN
+584 LNN
-593 AYLAIASAVNDA
+593 AYIAIASAANDA

-614 NAAIAALSASPQV
+614 NAAIAALSANAQV
-627 SILNTAWNYIANY
+627 PILNTAWNYIANY

-649 QAALNYFELVA
+649 QAALNYFELVP

-688 LQNVVDQTTLTGQA
+688 LQDVVDQTTLTGQA

>member
-1 MGIITPLQIIA
+1 MGIVTPLQLIA
-12 STGLLANQGLKPLP
+12 VTGLLANQGLKPLP
-26 AALISAIN
+26 AALITAIN

-49 DYYKTRSFFTES
+49 DFYKAQSFFTEN

-81 PALPVGSYPNLIAE
+81 PAPPVGSYPNLIAE

-164 FTAMADLVT
+164 FTAMSDLVT

-182 IPKFAVDVRNTGL
+182 IPKFAVDLRNTGL

-258 VSLFNPRGISALAFD
+258 VSLFNPRGISTLAFD

-301 TPNINTMADLLDLA
+301 TPNINTMADLLDLE

-343 DQTLAPIVNAILP
+343 DQTLAPIVNEILP

-441 RAQQDVDAGID
+441 RAQQDVDVGTA

-509 VIGTATDHWN
+509 VIGTATDHWD
-519 FAARLNTATAA
+519 FAARLTSATAA
-530 INTLQATVTA
+530 INTLQTA
-540 GSFVVGQNYTILVPG
+540 GSLT
-555 TTDFTLIGAADNN
+555 
-568 PGTRFN
+568 
-574 ATGVGSGTGT
+574 
-584 ASQLGALNN
+584 ALNN
-593 AYLAIASAVNDA
+593 AYVAIVSAANDA
-605 AVLTQISNA
+605 AVLTQIGNA
-614 NAAIAALSASPQV
+614 NAAVAALSANAQV
-627 SILNTAWNYIANY
+627 PVLNTDWNYIANY

-660 GEKVSVYALT
+660 GEKVSLYALC
-670 QSLGQFGT
+670 QNLGQFGT

-688 LQNVVDQTTLTGQA
+688 LQDVVDQTTLTGQA

-709 GQNQAQLAAAGLQVD
+709 GQNQAQLATAGLQVD

>member
-1 MGIITPLQIIA
+1 MGIVTPLQIIA
-12 STGLLANQGLKPLP
+12 STGLLNNQGLKPLP
-26 AALISAIN
+26 AALITAIN
-34 QYNATTLMQNFFAAV
+34 QYNATTLMQNFLAAV
-49 DYYKTRSFFTES
+49 DYYKAQSFFTES
-61 TFDQLISIGSTVCPA
+61 TFDQLISMGNTVCPA

-81 PALPVGSYPNLIAE
+81 PASPVGSYPNLIAE

-115 LIQQTGSAYLGDGD
+115 LIQQTGSTYLGDGD
-129 IGRFAQGFLA
+129 IGKFAQGFLA
-139 VQGYVSIVNSF
+139 VQGYVSTVNSF

-164 FTAMADLVT
+164 FTTMSDLVT
-173 NNISLVTTD
+173 NNISRVTTD
-182 IPKFAVDVRNTGL
+182 IPKFAVDLRNTGL
-195 LINTANLE
+195 LINTGNLE

-228 VIDQLKNT
+228 VINQLKNQD
-236 AAVTSRPG
+236 AVTTRPG
-244 LTDAEINSLVTDNR
+244 LTDAEINSLVSDNR
-258 VSLFNPRGISALAFD
+258 VSLFNPRGISTLAFD
-273 QLQKTAYQAMTQVQG
+273 QLQKTAYQAMTEVSG

-301 TPNINTMADLLDLA
+301 TPNIETMADLLDLG

-329 AFGPRPIYLSDGSV
+329 AVGSRPIYLSDGAV

-391 TPAPDFAV
+391 TPAPDLAV

-420 VALAPPA
+420 VALAPA
-427 PSGPAQLLPDTVFY
+427 ALSGPAQLLPDTVFY
-441 RAQQDVDAGID
+441 RAQQDVDAGTA

-464 DGISTMAE
+464 DGISTMAD

-488 AAFNAEAATGTGPNG
+488 ATFNAEAATGTGPNG

-509 VIGTATDHWN
+509 VIGTATDHWD
-519 FAARLNTATAA
+519 FASRLIEVVDIISPDTPTAFSTALS
-530 INTLQATVTA
+530 TLE
-540 GSFVVGQNYTILVPG
+540 GI
-555 TTDFTLIGAADNN
+555 
-568 PGTRFN
+568 
-574 ATGVGSGTGT
+574 
-584 ASQLGALNN
+584 
-593 AYLAIASAVNDA
+593 YLAIASSTAGTVNALITDA
-605 AVLTQISNA
+605 NDEIETLRDTYPTQ
-614 NAAIAALSASPQV
+614 V
-627 SILNTAWNYIANY
+627 TELNTAWNYIANY
-640 LNREKGFQN
+640 LNQEKGFQN
-649 QAALNYFELVA
+649 QAALNYFELVPD
-660 GEKVSVYALT
+660 EKVSVYALT

-688 LQNVVDQTTLTGQA
+688 LQDVVDLTTLTGQA

>member
-12 STGLLANQGLKPLP
+12 STGLLDNQGLKPLP
-26 AALISAIN
+26 AALITAIN

-61 TFDQLISIGSTVCPA
+61 TFDQLISMGSTVCPA

-81 PALPVGSYPNLIAE
+81 PVSPVGSYPNLIAE
-95 YLTINTVTDDSTIDP
+95 YLTINTVTDNSTIDP

-129 IGRFAQGFLA
+129 IGKFAQGFLA
-139 VQGYVSIVNSF
+139 VQGYVSTVNSF

-164 FTAMADLVT
+164 FTTMSDLVT
-173 NNISLVTTD
+173 NNISRVTTD
-182 IPKFAVDVRNTGL
+182 IPKFAVDLRNTGL
-195 LINTANLE
+195 LINTGNLE

-228 VIDQLKNT
+228 VIAQLKNQD
-236 AAVTSRPG
+236 AVTTRPG
-244 LTDAEINSLVTDNR
+244 LTDAEINSLVSDNR

-273 QLQKTAYQAMTQVQG
+273 QLQKTAYQAMTEVRG

-301 TPNINTMADLLDLA
+301 TPNIETMADLLDLQ

-329 AFGPRPIYLSDGSV
+329 AVGSQPIYLSDGAV

-391 TPAPDFAV
+391 TPAPNFAV
-399 SMVDLPRTA
+399 SMVDLPRTP

-420 VALAPPA
+420 VALATASPA
-427 PSGPAQLLPDTVFY
+427 GPAQLLPDTVFY
-441 RAQQDVDAGID
+441 RAQQDVDVGTA

-464 DGISTMAE
+464 DGISTMAD

-481 AVPADVA
+481 AVPASVA
-488 AAFNAEAATGTGPNG
+488 TAFNAEAATGTGPNG
-503 TVTICD
+503 TVTVCD
-509 VIGTATDHWN
+509 VIGTATDHWD
-519 FAARLNTATAA
+519 FATRLTSATAA
-530 INTLQATVTA
+530 VNTLQTA
-540 GSFVVGQNYTILVPG
+540 GSL
-555 TTDFTLIGAADNN
+555 TT
-568 PGTRFN
+568 
-574 ATGVGSGTGT
+574 
-584 ASQLGALNN
+584 LNN
-593 AYLAIASAVNDA
+593 AYIAIVSAANDA
-605 AVLTQISNA
+605 AVLTQINNA
-614 NAAIAALSASPQV
+614 NAAIAALSANPQV
-627 SILNTAWNYIANY
+627 PILNTAWNYIANY
-640 LNREKGFQN
+640 LNQEKGFQN
-649 QAALNYFELVA
+649 QAALNYFELVPD
-660 GEKVSVYALT
+660 EKVSVYALS

-724 ITPNIAPEITPP
+724 ITPDTTPEITPAC
-736 IAVTP
+736 AVTP

>member
-12 STGLLANQGLKPLP
+12 STGLLDNQGLKPLP
-26 AALISAIN
+26 AALIAAIN

-49 DYYKTRSFFTES
+49 DYYKAQSFFTES
-61 TFDQLISIGSTVCPA
+61 TFDQLISMGSTVCPA

-95 YLTINTVTDDSTIDP
+95 YLTINTVTDNSTIDP

-129 IGRFAQGFLA
+129 IGKFAQGFLA
-139 VQGYVSIVNSF
+139 VQGYVSTVNSF

-164 FTAMADLVT
+164 FTTMSDLVT
-173 NNISLVTTD
+173 NNISRVTTD
-182 IPKFAVDVRNTGL
+182 IPKFAVDLRNTGL
-195 LINTANLE
+195 LINTGNLE

-228 VIDQLKNT
+228 VIAQLKNQD
-236 AAVTSRPG
+236 AVTTRPG
-244 LTDAEINSLVTDNR
+244 LTDAEINSLVSDNR

-273 QLQKTAYQAMTQVQG
+273 QLQKTAYQAMTEVRG

-301 TPNINTMADLLDLA
+301 TPNIETMADLLDLQ

-329 AFGPRPIYLSDGSV
+329 AVGSQPIYLSDGAV

-391 TPAPDFAV
+391 TPAPNFAV
-399 SMVDLPRTA
+399 SMVDLPRTP

-420 VALAPPA
+420 VALATASPA
-427 PSGPAQLLPDTVFY
+427 GPAQLLPDTVFY
-441 RAQQDVDAGID
+441 RAQQDVDVGTA

-464 DGISTMAE
+464 DGISTMAD

-481 AVPADVA
+481 AVPASVA
-488 AAFNAEAATGTGPNG
+488 TAFNAEAATGTGPNG
-503 TVTICD
+503 TVTVCD
-509 VIGTATDHWN
+509 VIGTATDHWD
-519 FAARLNTATAA
+519 FATRLTSATAA
-530 INTLQATVTA
+530 VNTLQTA
-540 GSFVVGQNYTILVPG
+540 GSL
-555 TTDFTLIGAADNN
+555 TT
-568 PGTRFN
+568 
-574 ATGVGSGTGT
+574 
-584 ASQLGALNN
+584 LNN
-593 AYLAIASAVNDA
+593 AYIAIVSAANDA
-605 AVLTQISNA
+605 AVLTQINNA
-614 NAAIAALSASPQV
+614 NAAIAALSANPQV
-627 SILNTAWNYIANY
+627 PILNTAWNYIANY

-649 QAALNYFELVA
+649 QAALNYFELVPD
-660 GEKVSVYALT
+660 EKVSVYALS

-724 ITPNIAPEITPP
+724 ITPDTTPEITPAC
-736 IAVTP
+736 AVTP